1 MLVNELG
8 ILAGILLAAVCLGM
22 RGVIRWGTLITIFA
36 GLALWVRR
44 TTARERISPYSLG
57 TVSEQWFLDHQRE
70 L

>member
-8 ILAGILLAAVCLGM
+8 ILAGIFLAAGCLWM
-22 RGVIRWGTLITIFA
+22 RDLIRWGTLLAIFG

-44 TTARERISPYSLG
+44 TTQRSVTPYSLG
-57 TVSEQWFLDHQRE
+57 TVSEQWFLDHRHE